1 MDIKTVSTRDQT
13 TREGAGR
20 RHLYERPHSDPG
32 RLRSLLAPV
41 TRRRFAWIEAGLVT
55 ITALALAWFADRAD
69 PLLLA
74 GGFPWLWLAPT
85 LVALRYGVGPG
96 LGSALL
102 LVLEWALA
110 YPPGTPWRTPFFV
123 GGGVLVILAG
133 HFADTWNV
141 RADRANAVN
150 DYLNERLT
158 ALTDNHYLLR
168 LSHERLERDLLTR
181 PTTLRDSINEL
192 RQLSGGNAADVAAP
206 ARGAAATLPGTARL
220 IEFVARACQIEVAA
234 LYPVRGGKLVP
245 TPLATIGEPFELDA
259 ADPLPALAL
268 SSGQLAHLK
277 SADRLASDSRYI
289 ACAPLIS
296 ATGETRALLVVQRM
310 PFLSL
315 NHDNLQLLF
324 VLLGYYG
331 DGLEYARAT
340 HELIEAVPG
349 CPADFGLEYG
359 RLVRLHQRSGI
370 ESSVVALSFPRGEAQ
385 DSLFEHVLRRGR
397 SADLAWPLQ
406 TQKRS
411 ALLNLM
417 PLADATGVA
426 GYLTRIETNLR
437 NQFDTD
443 FESAR
448 IGVHTLHVTGASG
461 KTNLADL
468 MQRVTGHEP
477 RNEADQEA
485 GHA

>member
-1 MDIKTVSTRDQT
+1 MDTQTVSPGEQATRKP
-13 TREGAGR
+13 AGR
-20 RHLYERPHSDPG
+20 RHLYERSHGNPG

-41 TRRRFAWIEAGLVT
+41 ARRRFAWVETAVVT
-55 ITALALAWFADRAD
+55 IVPLVLSWLVNRAD
-69 PLLLA
+69 PLVLNS
-74 GGFPWLWLAPT
+74 GFPWLWLIPT
-85 LVALRYGVGPG
+85 LVALRYGVAPG
-96 LGSALL
+96 LTSALL
-102 LVLEWALA
+102 FALTWVFA
-110 YPPGTPWRTPFFV
+110 YPAGTPWPTPFFV
-123 GGGVLVILAG
+123 GGGVLVILTG

-181 PTTLRDSINEL
+181 PTTLRDSIHEL
-192 RQLSGGNAADVAAP
+192 RQLAAGNAADAARSEP
-206 ARGAAATLPGTARL
+206 DTAARAALPGTARL
-220 IEFVARACQIEVAA
+220 VEFIARSCQIEVAA
-234 LYPVRGGKLVP
+234 LYPVHNGKLGL
-245 TPLATIGEPFELDA
+245 TPLATAGEPFDLDA

-268 SSGQLAHLK
+268 STGQLAHLK
-277 SADRLASDSRYI
+277 SADGAVRDSRYI

-340 HELIEAVPG
+340 RELIEAVPG
-349 CPADFGLEYG
+349 CPTDFGLEYG
-359 RLVRLHQRSGI
+359 RLVRLHQRSGVA
-370 ESSVVALSFPRGEAQ
+370 SSVVALAFPRDEAR

-397 SADLAWPLQ
+397 SADLAWTLQ
-406 TQKRS
+406 TPQRS
-411 ALLNLM
+411 VLLNLM
-417 PLADATGVA
+417 PLADATGVS
-426 GYLTRIETNLR
+426 GYLTRIESNLR

-443 FESAR
+443 FERAH
-448 IGVHTLHVTGASG
+448 IGVHTLFVTGASG
-461 KTNLADL
+461 NTNLAEL
-468 MQRVTGHEP
+468 LQR
-477 RNEADQEA
+477 AM

>member
-1 MDIKTVSTRDQT
+1 MEIQTNSGRDPAS
-13 TREGAGR
+13 REGSGR
-20 RHLYERPHSDPG
+20 RHVYERPHSDPG
-32 RLRSLLAPV
+32 WLRNLLAPV
-41 TRRRFAWIEAGLVT
+41 TRSRFAWAETAIIT
-55 ITALALAWFADRAD
+55 IVALALAWLCDRAD
-69 PLLLA
+69 PLLLK
-74 GGFPWLWLAPT
+74 GGFPWLWLVPT
-85 LVALRYGVGPG
+85 LIALRYGVIAG
-96 LGSALL
+96 LASGLL
-102 LVLEWALA
+102 LALVWTLA
-110 YPPGTPWRTPFFV
+110 YPAGTPWPTPFFV

-141 RADRANAVN
+141 RADRANSVN

-192 RQLSGGNAADVAAP
+192 RQLSGGNAADAAD
-206 ARGAAATLPGTARL
+206 AATRLPGTARL

-234 LYPVRGGKLVP
+234 LYAMSGGKLVAG
-245 TPLATIGEPFELDA
+245 PLATVGEPFELDA
-259 ADPLPALAL
+259 ADPLVTLAL

-277 SADRLASDSRYI
+277 SGDILGSGSKYI

-296 ATGETRALLVVQRM
+296 ASGETRALLVVERM

-340 HELIEAVPG
+340 HDLMDAVPG
-349 CPADFGLEYG
+349 CPSDFGLEYG
-359 RLVRLHQRSGI
+359 RLVQLHQRSGI
-370 ESSVVALSFPRGEAQ
+370 ESSVVALSFPRDEEH

-406 TQKRS
+406 TSKRS
-411 ALLNLM
+411 VLVNLM

-443 FESAR
+443 FDRAR

-461 KTNLADL
+461 KTNLAEL
-468 MQRVTGHEP
+468 LQRVTNHE
-477 RNEADQEA
+477 
-485 GHA
+485 

>member
-1 MDIKTVSTRDQT
+1 MEIQMKSGRDPAS
-13 TREGAGR
+13 REGSGR
-20 RHLYERPHSDPG
+20 RHLYERPQSDPG
-32 RLRSLLAPV
+32 WLRSLLAPV
-41 TRRRFAWIEAGLVT
+41 TRSRFAWAETAIIT
-55 ITALALAWFADRAD
+55 IAALALAWLFDRAD
-69 PLLLA
+69 PLLLKT
-74 GGFPWLWLAPT
+74 GFPWLWLVPT
-85 LVALRYGVGPG
+85 LIALRYGVIAG
-96 LGSALL
+96 LGSGVLLAL
-102 LVLEWALA
+102 VWAFG
-110 YPPGTPWRTPFFV
+110 YPAGTVWPTTFFV
-123 GGGVLVILAG
+123 GGSVLVILAG

-141 RADRANAVN
+141 RADRANSVN

-192 RQLSGGNAADVAAP
+192 RQLSAGNAADATD
-206 ARGAAATLPGTARL
+206 AATRLPGTARL

-234 LYPVRGGKLVP
+234 LYAVSGDKLAAS
-245 TPLATIGEPFELDA
+245 PLATVGEPFELDA
-259 ADPLPALAL
+259 ADPLVTLALAN
-268 SSGQLAHLK
+268 GQLAHLK
-277 SADRLASDSRYI
+277 SPDVLASGSKYI

-296 ATGETRALLVVQRM
+296 ASGETRALLVVERM

-340 HELIEAVPG
+340 HELMEAVPG
-349 CPADFGLEYG
+349 CPSDFGLEYG
-359 RLVRLHQRSGI
+359 RLVQLHQRSGI
-370 ESSVVALSFPRGEAQ
+370 ESSVVALSFPRDEEH

-406 TQKRS
+406 TSKRS
-411 ALLNLM
+411 VLVNLM

-426 GYLTRIETNLR
+426 GYLARIETNLR

-443 FESAR
+443 FDRAR
-448 IGVHTLHVTGASG
+448 IGVHTLHVTGATG
-461 KTNLADL
+461 KTNLAEL
-468 MQRVTGHEP
+468 LQRVTNHE
-477 RNEADQEA
+477 
-485 GHA
+485 